1 MKIHA
6 TCPGCQATIAVAA
19 ENAGKRARCPK
30 CGGVISIPGAAPS
43 QSPPASPGKSPPQV
57 SRSEQSPPRS
67 GASSNSPRSDQ
78 PEARPGKARRTNE
91 GQGERP
97 SEKGRPAPQR
107 RRKEPAAD
115 DVWSQP
121 LSSYSSPAIEE
132 EHYEAFGIPP
142 KRSQNRG
149 EYNPHTGQ
157 REVGT
162 YNSYTAPSYKIPL
175 IMAAIGLGSAILF
188 GAVGLAFP
196 PAAFAGAGIGGV
208 IGFLLTLWGGL
219 KILGNAFEDSP
230 VTGFLYLMCGPYAL
244 YFLFS
249 RWDVNQYPFFINLM
263 GTLVFLVS
271 MAVGGL
277 AGAGAE
283 AGAGAGAT
291 N

>member
-1 MKIHA
+1 
-6 TCPGCQATIAVAA
+6 
-19 ENAGKRARCPK
+19 
-30 CGGVISIPGAAPS
+30 
-43 QSPPASPGKSPPQV
+43 
-57 SRSEQSPPRS
+57 
-67 GASSNSPRSDQ
+67 
-78 PEARPGKARRTNE
+78 
-91 GQGERP
+91 
-97 SEKGRPAPQR
+97 
-107 RRKEPAAD
+107 
-115 DVWSQP
+115 
-121 LSSYSSPAIEE
+121 
-132 EHYEAFGIPP
+132 
-142 KRSQNRG
+142 
-149 EYNPHTGQ
+149 
-157 REVGT
+157 
-162 YNSYTAPSYKIPL
+162 
-175 IMAAIGLGSAILF
+175 MAAIGLGSAILF

>member
-43 QSPPASPGKSPPQV
+43 QSPPASPGTSQPQV

-67 GASSNSPRSDQ
+67 GASSNSPRGDQ
-78 PEARPGKARRTNE
+78 PASPPRKVRRTNE
-91 GQGERP
+91 GQGEQP
-97 SEKGRPAPQR
+97 PQKGKSAPQR

-115 DVWSQP
+115 DLWNQP

-149 EYNPHTGQ
+149 EYNPRTGQ
-157 REVGT
+157 REGG
-162 YNSYTAPSYKIPL
+162 NQNRDTAPSYKIPL

-208 IGFLLTLWGGL
+208 IGFLLSLWGGL
-219 KILGNAFEDSP
+219 KILSNAFEDSP
-230 VTGFLYLMCGPYAL
+230 VTGFLYLICGPYAL
-244 YFLFS
+244 YFLVS
-249 RWDVNQYPFFINLM
+249 RWDINQHPFIINLL
-263 GTLVFLVS
+263 GTVVLIVS

-277 AGAGAE
+277 AGAGA
-283 AGAGAGAT
+283 GAGAT

>member
-6 TCPGCQATIAVAA
+6 TCPACQATIAVAA

-30 CGGVISIPGAAPS
+30 CGGAILIPGAAPS
-43 QSPPASPGKSPPQV
+43 QSPPAPPGKS
-57 SRSEQSPPRS
+57 EPRS
-67 GASSNSPRSDQ
+67 GASSGSPRGDQ
-78 PEARPGKARRTNE
+78 PESPPRKARRASE
-91 GQGERP
+91 VEGERP
-97 SEKGRPAPQR
+97 PEKGKSAPQR
-107 RRKEPAAD
+107 RRKEPTAD
-115 DVWSQP
+115 DIWAQP

-142 KRSQNRG
+142 KSSQNRG
-149 EYNPHTGQ
+149 KYNPRTGQ
-157 REVGT
+157 REVGNH
-162 YNSYTAPSYKIPL
+162 NSYTAPGYKTPL
-175 IMAAIGLGSAILF
+175 IMAATGLGSAILF
-188 GAVGLAFP
+188 GAIGLAFP

-208 IGFLLTLWGGL
+208 IGFLLMLWGGL

-249 RWDVNQYPFFINLM
+249 RWEINQYPFFINLM
-263 GTLVFLVS
+263 GTLVFVVS

-277 AGAGAE
+277 AGAGA
-283 AGAGAGAT
+283 GAA

>member
-1 MKIHA
+1 VK
-6 TCPGCQATIAVAA
+6 
-19 ENAGKRARCPK
+19 ED
-30 CGGVISIPGAAPS
+30 
-43 QSPPASPGKSPPQV
+43 
-57 SRSEQSPPRS
+57 E
-67 GASSNSPRSDQ
+67 
-78 PEARPGKARRTNE
+78 
-91 GQGERP
+91 GERP
-97 SEKGRPAPQR
+97 PEKEKSASQR

-115 DVWSQP
+115 DIWAQP

-142 KRSQNRG
+142 KRKRGQGDG
-149 EYNPHTGQ
+149 EYNPYTAQ

-162 YNSYTAPSYKIPL
+162 YNSYTPPSYKIPL

-188 GAVGLAFP
+188 GAIGLAFP
-196 PAAFAGAGIGGV
+196 PAALAGMAIGGV
-208 IGFLLTLWGGL
+208 IGFLLMLWGGL

-249 RWDVNQYPFFINLM
+249 RWDINQYPFFINLM
-263 GTLVFLVS
+263 GTLVFFVS

-277 AGAGAE
+277 AGAGAGT
-283 AGAGAGAT
+283 A

>member
-6 TCPGCQATIAVAA
+6 TCPACQATIAVAA

-30 CGGVISIPGAAPS
+30 CGGAILIPGAAPS
-43 QSPPASPGKSPPQV
+43 QSPSAPPGKSQ
-57 SRSEQSPPRS
+57 PRS
-67 GASSNSPRSDQ
+67 GASSGSPRSDQ
-78 PEARPGKARRTNE
+78 SESPPRKARRVNE
-91 GQGERP
+91 GEGEP
-97 SEKGRPAPQR
+97 SPEKERAAPQR
-107 RRKEPAAD
+107 RRKAPAAD
-115 DVWSQP
+115 DIWAQP

-142 KRSQNRG
+142 RRSQNRG
-149 EYNPHTGQ
+149 EYNPRTGQ

-175 IMAAIGLGSAILF
+175 IMTAIGLGSAIVF
-188 GAVGLAFP
+188 GAIGLAI
-196 PAAFAGAGIGGV
+196 PAAGLAGAAIGGF
-208 IGFLLTLWGGL
+208 IGFILMLWGGL
-219 KILGNAFEDSP
+219 KILSNAFEDSP
-230 VTGFLYLMCGPYAL
+230 VTGFLYLICGPYAL

-249 RWDVNQYPFFINLM
+249 RWDINQHPFLINLM

-277 AGAGAE
+277 AGAGA
-283 AGAGAGAT
+283 GAETGAL

>member
-6 TCPGCQATIAVAA
+6 TCPACQATIAVGA
-19 ENAGKRARCPK
+19 ENAGRKARCPK
-30 CGGVISIPGAAPS
+30 CGGAILIPGAAAS
-43 QSPPASPGKSPPQV
+43 QSPPSPPGKSNPQA
-57 SRSEQSPPRS
+57 SPSGTSQPQSGSP
-67 GASSNSPRSDQ
+67 SNSPRSD
-78 PEARPGKARRTNE
+78 PAESPPRKARRTSE
-91 GQGERP
+91 VQGERP
-97 SEKGRPAPQR
+97 PEKGKAPPPR

-115 DVWSQP
+115 DIWAQP

-149 EYNPHTGQ
+149 EYNPRTGQ

-175 IMAAIGLGSAILF
+175 IMAAIGLGSALLF
-188 GAVGLAFP
+188 GGIGLAFP
-196 PAAFAGAGIGGV
+196 PAALAGMAIGGV
-208 IGFLLTLWGGL
+208 IGFLLMAWGGF

-230 VTGFLYLMCGPYAL
+230 VTGFLYLLCGPYAL

-263 GTLVFLVS
+263 GTLVFVVS

-277 AGAGAE
+277 AGAGA
-283 AGAGAGAT
+283 GAA

>member
-6 TCPGCQATIAVAA
+6 TCPACQATIAVAA

-244 YFLFS
+244 YFLVS
-249 RWDVNQYPFFINLM
+249 RWDINQHPFIINLL
-263 GTLVFLVS
+263 GTVVLIVS

-283 AGAGAGAT
+283 AGTGAT

>member
-6 TCPGCQATIAVAA
+6 TCPACQATIAVGA
-19 ENAGKRARCPK
+19 ENAGRKARCPK
-30 CGGVISIPGAAPS
+30 CGGAILIPGAAPS
-43 QSPPASPGKSPPQV
+43 QSPPSPPGKSKPQT
-57 SRSEQSPPRS
+57 SPSGTSQPRS
-67 GASSNSPRSDQ
+67 GSPSNSPRSD
-78 PEARPGKARRTNE
+78 PPDSPPRKARRANE
-91 GQGERP
+91 GEGERP
-97 SEKGRPAPQR
+97 PEKGKSAPQR

-115 DVWSQP
+115 DIWSQP

-149 EYNPHTGQ
+149 EYNPRTGQ
-157 REVGT
+157 REGGNQ
-162 YNSYTAPSYKIPL
+162 NSYTAPSYKIPL
-175 IMAAIGLGSAILF
+175 IMAAIGLGSALLF
-188 GAVGLAFP
+188 GAIGLAFP
-196 PAAFAGAGIGGV
+196 PAALAGAGIGGV
-208 IGFLLTLWGGL
+208 IGFLLMLWGGL

-283 AGAGAGAT
+283 AGAGAA